1 LVTADPLSFAVQA
14 VPTAAE
20 AWVALARRVEAEGFA
35 TLCVADHPGTTV
47 SPFVALGAAAAVT
60 SVVGLG
66 TAVVNVGVREPVDI
80 AADVATLD
88 RLSAGRAELG
98 VGAGH
103 TPSEWT
109 AVGRAYPPAGERIER
124 LVEAIPLLRA
134 LLDGERVNHD
144 GRHFRLRAA
153 RLEYAPTR
161 RVPLL
166 VGGNRAL
173 ARATAAMADVIEVSG
188 LGRTLPD
195 GQFHELRWST
205 DDVDRLV
212 AAVHEGAGPST
223 PRLGALVQLV
233 EVTDDAE
240 RAATRFLTSAAE
252 RLPRETLPTVA
263 ELLAGPFVL
272 IGTVTEIVE
281 QLIAA
286 RTRWGFTRYTVRVGA
301 LDVVAGVMR
310 VLETS

>member
-1 LVTADPLSFAVQA
+1 V
-14 VPTAAE
+14 E
-20 AWVALARRVEAEGFA
+20 LAQRVEAEGFA
-35 TLCVADHPGTTV
+35 TLCVADHPGLTA
-47 SPFVALGAAAAVT
+47 SPFVALAAAASVT

-66 TAVVNVGVREPVDI
+66 TAVVNVGVREPLDV

-88 RLSAGRAELG
+88 RLSGGRAELG

-109 AVGRAYPPAGERIER
+109 AIGRKHPSAGERIER

-134 LLDGERVNHD
+134 LLAGETVDHD
-144 GRHFRLRAA
+144 GRHFHLRAA
-153 RLEYAPTR
+153 RLECGPTR

-166 VGGNRAL
+166 VGGNRAI
-173 ARATAAMADVIEVSG
+173 ARATAAMADVVEVSG

-212 AAVHEGAGPST
+212 AAVHEGAGESV

-233 EVTDDAE
+233 AVTDDAE
-240 RAATRFLTSAAE
+240 HAASRFLSSAAE
-252 RLPRETLPTVA
+252 RLPRETLPTIA

-272 IGTVTEIVE
+272 IGTVTEIVDK
-281 QLIAA
+281 LTAA
-286 RTRWGFTRYTVRVGA
+286 RARWGFTRYTVRAGA
-301 LDVVAGVMR
+301 LDAVADVMR
-310 VLETS
+310 ALERA